1 MTEANEDS
9 AVLQLQDILIGADN
23 VDGFLEGLAGFAAS
37 TLTGM
42 AGTAVECAITL
53 KRRRQTSTVA
63 GSSPRAVELDHI
75 EQRVGDGPCIR
86 ALFTMAPEL
95 LNDVRTDDRW
105 PEYQKQL
112 AEHGVYSS
120 LGVPLDIGDG
130 ASAALNFFGPTPGLF
145 TSELFDRAVEFG
157 DLASRTLHLSVR
169 IGAAQARAQNLE
181 AAMQSRTA
189 IDVACGVIMAQNRC
203 SQKEAMEILTKVS
216 SNRNQ
221 KLRDVAMELLDRLSG
236 SAVETHFE

>member
-1 MTEANEDS
+1 MTGANEDS
-9 AVLQLQDILIGADN
+9 AVRQLQDILIGAES
-23 VDGFLEGLAGFAAS
+23 VDGFLDGLAAFAAS
-37 TLTGM
+37 TLTGL
-42 AGTAVECAITL
+42 AGTAIECAVTL
-53 KRRRQTSTVA
+53 KRHRHTATVA
-63 GSSPRAVELDHI
+63 GSSPRAVELDQI
-75 EQRVGDGPCIR
+75 EQAVGDGPCIR
-86 ALFTMAPEL
+86 ALFTMDPQL
-95 LNDVRTDDRW
+95 LSDVQTDERW
-105 PEYQKQL
+105 PAYQSQL
-112 AEHGVYSS
+112 AKNGVYTTI
-120 LGVPLDIGDG
+120 GVPLEIGDD

-145 TSELFDRAVEFG
+145 TPELFDRAVEFG

-203 SQKEAMEILTKVS
+203 SQKEAMDILAKVS

-221 KLRDVAMELLDRLSG
+221 KLRAVAVELLERLSG

>member
-1 MTEANEDS
+1 MTEANED
-9 AVLQLQDILIGADN
+9 AALLQLQDILIGADN

-37 TLTGM
+37 TLSGL
-42 AGTAVECAITL
+42 AGTAIECAITL
-53 KRRRQTSTVA
+53 KRRRHTSTVA

-95 LNDVRTDDRW
+95 LNDVNTDDRW
-105 PEYQKQL
+105 PEYQKRL
-112 AEHGVYSS
+112 AENGVYST
-120 LGVPLDIGDG
+120 LGIPLDIGEG
-130 ASAALNFFGPTPGLF
+130 ASAALNFFGPAPGLF
-145 TSELFDRAVEFG
+145 TPELFDRAVGFG
-157 DLASRTLHLSVR
+157 ELASRTLHLSVR

-221 KLRDVAMELLDRLSG
+221 KLRDVAMELLGRLSG

>member
-1 MTEANEDS
+1 MTEANEE
-9 AVLQLQDILIGADN
+9 AALLQLQDILIGADN

-37 TLTGM
+37 TLSGL
-42 AGTAVECAITL
+42 AGTAIECAITL
-53 KRRRQTSTVA
+53 KRRRHTSTVA

-95 LNDVRTDDRW
+95 LNDVNTDDRW
-105 PEYQKQL
+105 PEYQKRL
-112 AEHGVYSS
+112 AENGVYST
-120 LGVPLDIGDG
+120 LGIPLDIGEG
-130 ASAALNFFGPTPGLF
+130 ASAALNFFGPAPGLF
-145 TSELFDRAVEFG
+145 TPELFGRAVGFG
-157 DLASRTLHLSVR
+157 ELASRTLHLSVR

-221 KLRDVAMELLDRLSG
+221 KLRDVAMELLGRLSG

>member
-1 MTEANEDS
+1 MTEANEE
-9 AVLQLQDILIGADN
+9 AALLQLQDILIGADN

-37 TLTGM
+37 TLSGL
-42 AGTAVECAITL
+42 AGTAIECAITL
-53 KRRRQTSTVA
+53 KRRRHTSTVA

-95 LNDVRTDDRW
+95 LNDVNTDDRW
-105 PEYQKQL
+105 PEYQKRL
-112 AEHGVYSS
+112 AENGVYST
-120 LGVPLDIGDG
+120 LGIPLDIGEG
-130 ASAALNFFGPTPGLF
+130 ASAALNFFGPAPGVFTP
-145 TSELFDRAVEFG
+145 ELFDRAVGFG
-157 DLASRTLHLSVR
+157 ELASRTLHLSVR

-221 KLRDVAMELLDRLSG
+221 KLRDVAAELLGRLSG

>member
-221 KLRDVAMELLDRLSG
+221 KLRDVAMELLGRLTG

>member
-1 MTEANEDS
+1 MTEANED
-9 AVLQLQDILIGADN
+9 AALLQLQDILIGADN

-37 TLTGM
+37 TLSGL
-42 AGTAVECAITL
+42 AGTAIECAITL
-53 KRRRQTSTVA
+53 KRRRHTSTVA

-95 LNDVRTDDRW
+95 LNDVNTDDRW
-105 PEYQKQL
+105 PEYQKRL
-112 AEHGVYSS
+112 AENGVYST
-120 LGVPLDIGDG
+120 LGIPLDIGEG
-130 ASAALNFFGPTPGLF
+130 ASAALNFFGPAPGVFTP
-145 TSELFDRAVEFG
+145 ELFDRAVGFG
-157 DLASRTLHLSVR
+157 ELASRTLHLSVR

-221 KLRDVAMELLDRLSG
+221 KLRDVAMELLGRLSG